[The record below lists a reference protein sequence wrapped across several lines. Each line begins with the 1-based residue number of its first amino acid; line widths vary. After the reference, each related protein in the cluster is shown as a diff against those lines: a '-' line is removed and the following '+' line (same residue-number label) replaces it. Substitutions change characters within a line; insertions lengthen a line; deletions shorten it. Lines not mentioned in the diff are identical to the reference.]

1 MAATETK
8 EAIQEALLQKAR
20 HFGFLRIYDYDVN
33 MPLLLNPPESPLPC
47 RETPD
52 EFEAINSSF
61 SARIH
66 NLFNALHDFETSRD
80 GDAFIRAD
88 GLQPAIRII
97 NQSFD
102 IYPSKSC
109 LHRNFHSRRL
119 FLRDDH
125 DEDHPATSLPQLL
138 RVTKLRLL
146 PREDYASA
154 VEYANARPVS
164 PRLPLQLATRCPN
177 LRELDCPWLWERT
190 PAVLRVRLMRD
201 FTRPWEG
208 PWRDARHEFGRAVR
222 ELSEQLPASLRKARL
237 WFWKP
242 SALYMEDDQS
252 MPMPDLVRPESA
264 DPLSLG
270 LRELASHLEEFD
282 LRAFVTP
289 DLFRAPVAWP
299 RMKRLRVEFHP
310 WCPDGTWYFVGP
322 GGQNIE
328 PEGGYEVT
336 DEHYPPE
343 APNELDDEMDE
354 GYVEIEGTDEEAEYA
369 TNMFRTEPLSS
380 KIDPL
385 LFAFAETL
393 KRMPALEEAE
403 LFVYLA
409 WQPSEEKRDMCESAD
424 ELLFNMDRAIYRWGV
439 SYAPGIDGGKDI
451 VTWQVGAWRPQEN
464 VMRAFSSLD
473 GGNGEDIIIWKPL
486 KFLDQRID
494 LN

>member
-1 MAATETK
+1 
-8 EAIQEALLQKAR
+8 
-20 HFGFLRIYDYDVN
+20 

-61 SARIH
+61 LARIH
-66 NLFNALHDFETSRD
+66 TLFNALHDFETSRD

-102 IYPSKSC
+102 IYPSC

-190 PAVLRVRLMRD
+190 PSAFRLRLMRE
-201 FTRPWEG
+201 FTQPWKG
-208 PWRDARHEFGRAVR
+208 PWRDARLEFARAVR
-222 ELSEQLPASLRKARL
+222 ELGEQLPTSLRVARL

-242 SALYMEDDQS
+242 SAFYMEDDQS
-252 MPMPDLVRPESA
+252 VLMPDLVWPESA

-282 LRAFVTP
+282 VRAFVTP
-289 DLFRAPVAWP
+289 DLFREPV
-299 RMKRLRVEFHP
+299 K
-310 WCPDGTWYFVGP
+310 G
-322 GGQNIE
+322 E
-328 PEGGYEVT
+328 PEGGFEVT
-336 DEHYPPE
+336 EEHYPPE
-343 APNELDDEMDE
+343 SPSELDDDMDE
-354 GYVEIEGTDEEAEYA
+354 EYVGLEGTDEEAKYA
-369 TNMFRTEPLSS
+369 TDMFRTEPLSS
-380 KIDPL
+380 KIEPL
-385 LFAFAETL
+385 LLAFAEAL
-393 KRMPALEEAE
+393 KGMPALEEAV
-403 LFVYLA
+403 FAYLA
-409 WQPSEEKRDMCESAD
+409 WQPSEKRQGKCGKNVEAP
-424 ELLFNMDRAIYRWGV
+424 FNMDRAIYRWGV
-439 SYAPGIDGGKDI
+439 SYAPGKNSDRGI

-464 VMRAFSSLD
+464 IIRVFESLD
-473 GGNGEDIIIWKPL
+473 DENGEVKTVWKPL
-486 KFLDQRID
+486 EFLHQRND
-494 LN
+494 LNPIASR